1 MSLIQLLVII
11 VVLSLVYFLAMRL
24 AAKLPPPFGNV
35 VQIVVILLAIL
46 WLLSLVGL
54 LPGRMRFSANGENRT
69 REILVGNETPY
80 HWATFASVPPLG
92 IEPSPPVLQ
101 TGASTWLA

>member
-1 MSLIQLLVII
+1 MTLIQLLVII
-11 VVLSLVYFLAMRL
+11 VVLSLVYVLAMRL

-54 LPGRMRFSANGENRT
+54 LPGRVRFGANDGIRT
-69 REILVGNETPY
+69 RISALATLHLTKSVSFAGVGQ
-80 HWATFASVPPLG
+80 VG
-92 IEPSPPVLQ
+92 VEPTTRSFSDCR
-101 TGASTWLA
+101 STS